1 MIKFIGKA
9 GAQFFGGEHSCG
21 GRTIPPRRIRS
32 IVVDQRQDLEVW
44 GVCLDPL
51 SGERLLFRFVVL
63 QSLPRI
69 AKMQPFNRAL
79 RFGGEK
85 LLSSQFTR

>member
-1 MIKFIGKA
+1 LIKFLAKA
-9 GAQFFGGEHSCG
+9 GAHLFGGEHFCS
-21 GRTIPPRRIRS
+21 GRTIPPRRILS
-32 IVVDQRQDLEVW
+32 IVVDQRQDLEI
-44 GVCLDPL
+44 GGICLDPL
-51 SGERLLFRFVVL
+51 GGKRLLFRFVVQ

-79 RFGGEK
+79 RFGEK